1 MSPPIPNHI
10 DVNQGGNVSGL
21 LFRKYLADLDEYL
34 CKGVCI
40 GDTII
45 AHLLWADDLI
55 LFTDSIKRL
64 QKQSDGLFN
73 FCSDNMMIVNE
84 TKPKVMVCGSAS
96 RDIVVKFNDKVLDVV
111 DQYKYLGNLMNSVKR
126 GNQDVFGAN
135 YQYLCNKARQ
145 AVFAMFK
152 RLKNIGAL
160 PIKIMIFLFQ
170 SLIKPVLVYG
180 SDVWGVN
187 ISATKSVDKVFLWY
201 ARTILRVKSN
211 ACNLI
216 TLGECGVLPP
226 SIICHKQALCYY
238 KRLHA
243 MNDNSLVKKVFIN
256 LRNLADMGFRT
267 WITSVRELASKYD
280 VPLDNELTEH
290 EFKLECVNS
299 LERTF
304 ISEWEN

>member
-1 MSPPIPNHI
+1 
-10 DVNQGGNVSGL
+10 
-21 LFRKYLADLDEYL
+21 
-34 CKGVCI
+34 
-40 GDTII
+40 
-45 AHLLWADDLI
+45 
-55 LFTDSIKRL
+55 
-64 QKQSDGLFN
+64 
-73 FCSDNMMIVNE
+73 
-84 TKPKVMVCGSAS
+84 
-96 RDIVVKFNDKVLDVV
+96 
-111 DQYKYLGNLMNSVKR
+111 
-126 GNQDVFGAN
+126 
-135 YQYLCNKARQ
+135 
-145 AVFAMFK
+145 MFK
-152 RLKNIGAL
+152 PLKNIGAL

-170 SLIKPVLVYG
+170 SLIKPVRVYG

-201 ARTILRVKSN
+201 ARAILRVKSN
-211 ACNLI
+211 TCNLI

-238 KRLHA
+238 KHLHA

-290 EFKLECVNS
+290 EFKLECINS

-304 ISEWEN
+304 ISEWENEINDTNKFPSLRTYRIFKLNIKWNLICIL

>member
-1 MSPPIPNHI
+1 MGKPLYVCYVDFSMAFDLVNRHILFYKLIKQGWCGRVIDTLRNFYTKADGRISPPIPNHI

-55 LFTDSIKRL
+55 LFTDSIKRP

-84 TKPKVMVCGSAS
+84 TKTKVMVCGSAS

-187 ISATKSVDKVFLWY
+187 ISERSQWTKYS
-201 ARTILRVKSN
+201 
-211 ACNLI
+211 
-216 TLGECGVLPP
+216 CGTHGRYCELN
-226 SIICHKQALCYY
+226 QM
-238 KRLHA
+238 HA
-243 MNDNSLVKKVFIN
+243 
-256 LRNLADMGFRT
+256 
-267 WITSVRELASKYD
+267 
-280 VPLDNELTEH
+280 
-290 EFKLECVNS
+290 
-299 LERTF
+299 
-304 ISEWEN
+304 IS